1 VDGDAGDADPGAE
14 GGQPAGVLAVA
25 GRGAEHR
32 REVGAP
38 ERDSA
43 AAGEE
48 GLEDESDPGPGL
60 EGVVG
65 EQPEGRADREE
76 ASWAH
81 PGQGSLSGPVSLRP
95 LIDIAAENERVHAL
109 LGRVR
114 EAAAGGEKVEVA
126 ASSMLRPLLLA
137 ALLEDDRGLAG
148 RPALIVS
155 ADDRSARDLA
165 ADMRAYLAPRRVRL
179 YPSRGTGFASHVTPP
194 PHLVGLR
201 IDGLEALGREDD
213 AVVVASATALA
224 EAVPDRALRPAGFAI
239 AMGEEV
245 DLAAVGRDLGAAGYE
260 RVEQVT
266 ERGQF
271 AVRGGI
277 LDVFGAT
284 EERAVRVELF
294 GDEVESMR
302 WFSTFTQ
309 RSLGDAER
317 VELAPAAELDAE
329 HRELAELAAM
339 EAAEEGREA
348 PSLAEVLPLDRF
360 GAPLDLVP
368 KAAAVILAAGEEI
381 EPALR
386 DHWEDATTA
395 MHADDASHLY
405 VDVAAPL
412 AARAALSF
420 LAPGATDTPPMGR
433 NVNSELTFRP
443 IGGGEAFR
451 AARAESPARSVKE
464 AEAELEKQLRS
475 GYRTVVAFDD
485 RGEAERARYGLDRL
499 DARLLEG
506 GRLSPDPALTFA
518 EARLREGFISPEL
531 RLAVYPFRR
540 LVHRRRRAEARA
552 PGAARGRL
560 AFSDLR
566 VGDYVVHEDHG
577 VARFAGFETREVGGI
592 TRDYLYLEYKGEDRV
607 YVPTDQ
613 LAKLSRYVGAG
624 GEPSLSALGGKRW
637 QNMKARAR
645 RAAGAL
651 AGELINLY
659 AERRTRK
666 GHAFNADGE
675 WQMTME
681 ATFPYRET
689 ADQVE
694 AIESV
699 KGDMEAEQPMD
710 RLVCGDVGF
719 GKTEVALRAAVK
731 AAADGKQVMIL
742 VPTTILAQQH
752 FGTFRERL
760 ADLPFLVEGVS
771 RLRKP
776 AEVKAVLADFEAGKV
791 DILIGTHRLLS
802 RDVRAKDLGLVIV
815 DEEQRF
821 GVKQKELLRQLKLK
835 VDVLALS
842 ATPIPRTLQMSLAG
856 LRDIST
862 IETPPEGR
870 RPVRT
875 YVGPYD
881 EDLVAKAI
889 NRELERGGQAFFLHN
904 RIDSL
909 PEVTERLRGLVPKA
923 RFLEAHGQIDEGQL
937 EEAMLGFLRGD
948 ADVLVTTTI
957 IESGLD
963 IPSANTLI
971 VERADQLGLAQA
983 YQIRGRV
990 GRSRERAFAYLLY
1003 PSAEALS
1010 EEAAARLST
1019 LADHT
1024 ELGSGFKIA
1033 MRDLDI
1039 RGAGDLLGEE
1049 QSGHVA
1055 AVGFELYCQMI
1066 DEAVGEARQAA
1077 GEEAPEPVRLDVP
1090 VDAYLPAA
1098 FIPFEAAKID
1108 VHRRIAAA
1116 REPGELRA
1124 IRDELGDRFGPP
1136 PPEAENLLALQRARI
1151 ELGLAGAGSVE
1162 FRGGRLSVT
1171 GVELDSEAAGAL
1183 SEMVDGALYEWRE
1196 QTASVRVPD
1205 QPEARLAAVLAM
1217 ASAIREAQQASA
1229 EEPSIAS

>member
-1 VDGDAGDADPGAE
+1 M
-14 GGQPAGVLAVA
+14 
-25 GRGAEHR
+25 
-32 REVGAP
+32 
-38 ERDSA
+38 
-43 AAGEE
+43 
-48 GLEDESDPGPGL
+48 
-60 EGVVG
+60 
-65 EQPEGRADREE
+65 
-76 ASWAH
+76 
-81 PGQGSLSGPVSLRP
+81 SLRP

-109 LGRVR
+109 SGRVR
-114 EAAAGGEKVEVA
+114 EAAGGGETVEVPVSA
-126 ASSMLRPLLLA
+126 MLRPLLLA
-137 ALLEDDRGLAG
+137 ALLDDDRGLAG
-148 RPALIVS
+148 RPALLVA

-165 ADMRAYLAPRRVRL
+165 ADLRAYLAPRRVRL

-194 PHLVGLR
+194 PHLIGLR
-201 IDGLEALGREDD
+201 IDAIDALGRDED
-213 AVVVASATALA
+213 AIVVASATALA
-224 EAVPDRALRPAGFAI
+224 EAVPDAALRPAGFAI
-239 AMGEEV
+239 AQGEEIDLGTV
-245 DLAAVGRDLGAAGYE
+245 ARDLAAAGYE
-260 RVEQVT
+260 RVEQVE

-277 LDVFGAT
+277 LDAFGAT
-284 EERAVRVELF
+284 VERAVRIELF

-329 HRELAELAAM
+329 HRELAELTAM
-339 EAAEEGREA
+339 EAEEEGREA
-348 PSLAEVLPLDRF
+348 PSLAELLPLDRF
-360 GAPLDLVP
+360 GPPLALVP
-368 KAAAVILAAGEEI
+368 DAAAVILAAAEEI

-386 DHWEDATTA
+386 DYWDDATTG
-395 MHADDASHLY
+395 MHEEDAARLY

-412 AARAALSF
+412 AERAALSF
-420 LAPGATDTPPMGR
+420 TAAGSDD
-433 NVNSELTFRP
+433 E
-443 IGGGEAFR
+443 EAFR

-464 AEAELEKQLRS
+464 AEAELEKQVRS

-499 DARLLEG
+499 DAALLEG
-506 GRLSPDPALTFA
+506 GRLSPEPALTFA
-518 EARLREGFISPEL
+518 EARLREGFVSPEL

-552 PGAARGRL
+552 PGAGRTRL

-577 VARFAGFETREVGGI
+577 VARFAGFETREVGGV

-624 GEPSLSALGGKRW
+624 GEPTLSALGGKRW

-651 AGELINLY
+651 AGELLNLY

-666 GHAFNADGE
+666 GHAFGADGE

-681 ATFPYRET
+681 AAFPYRET

-760 ADLPFLVEGVS
+760 ADLPFVVEGIS

-881 EDLVAKAI
+881 EDLVRRAI
-889 NRELERGGQAFFLHN
+889 ERELERGGQAFFLHN

-909 PEVTERLRGLVPKA
+909 PETVERLRGLVPKA
-923 RFLEAHGQIDEGQL
+923 RFSEAHGQMDETQL
-937 EEAMLGFLRGD
+937 EETMLGFLRGD
-948 ADVLVTTTI
+948 ADCLVTTTI

-971 VERADQLGLAQA
+971 AERADQLGLAQA

-1003 PSAEALS
+1003 PSVEALS

-1066 DEAVGEARQAA
+1066 DEAVGAAREAA
-1077 GEEAPEPVRLDVP
+1077 GEGEAPEPVRLDVA
-1090 VDAYLPAA
+1090 VDAYLSVA

-1124 IRDELGDRFGPP
+1124 IRDELDDRFGPP
-1136 PPEAENLLALQRARI
+1136 PREAENLLALQRARI
-1151 ELGLAGAGSVE
+1151 ELGLAGARSVE

-1171 GVELDSEAAGAL
+1171 GVELDSDGAAVLA
-1183 SEMVDGALYEWRE
+1183 EKVEGALYEWRE
-1196 QTASVRVPD
+1196 KTAAVRVPD
-1205 QPEARLAAVLAM
+1205 EPEARLAAVLAM
-1217 ASAIREAQQASA
+1217 AAAIRDARHAQ
-1229 EEPSIAS
+1229 EPETETSVAT

>member
-1 VDGDAGDADPGAE
+1 
-14 GGQPAGVLAVA
+14 
-25 GRGAEHR
+25 
-32 REVGAP
+32 
-38 ERDSA
+38 
-43 AAGEE
+43 
-48 GLEDESDPGPGL
+48 
-60 EGVVG
+60 
-65 EQPEGRADREE
+65 
-76 ASWAH
+76 
-81 PGQGSLSGPVSLRP
+81 VSLRP
-95 LIDIAAENERVHAL
+95 LLEIAAENERLHAL
-109 LGRVR
+109 AARVR
-114 EAAAGGEKVEVA
+114 EAADGDGA
-126 ASSMLRPLLLA
+126 ATLRASATLRPLLLA
-137 ALLEDDRGLAG
+137 TLLEDSRALAE
-148 RPALIVS
+148 RPALLVS

-165 ADMRAYLAPRRVRL
+165 ADLRAYLAPRRVRF
-179 YPSRGTGFASHVTPP
+179 YPSRGTGYASHVTPP

-201 IDGLEALGREDD
+201 IDALDAIREGGE

-224 EAVPDRALRPAGFAI
+224 EAVPDAGLRPAGFTVER
-239 AMGEEV
+239 GEEIDLGAV
-245 DLAAVGRDLGAAGYE
+245 TRDLAAAGYE
-260 RVEQVT
+260 RVEQVE

-277 LDVFGAT
+277 LDVFGST
-284 EERAVRVELF
+284 EERAVRIELF

-317 VELAPAAELDAE
+317 VELAPAAELDVE

-348 PSLAEVLPLDRF
+348 PSPADALPLEHF

-368 KAAAVILAAGEEI
+368 ESAAVILAGAEEI

-395 MHADDASHLY
+395 MHADDARHLY
-405 VDVAAPL
+405 VDVAGPL
-412 AARAALSF
+412 AARAALSVT
-420 LAPGATDTPPMGR
+420 GAADG
-433 NVNSELTFRP
+433 EE
-443 IGGGEAFR
+443 EAFR
-451 AARAESPARSVKE
+451 ASRAESPARNLKE
-464 AEAELEKQLRS
+464 AEAELQKLVRS
-475 GYRTVVAFDD
+475 GYRTVVAFDSK
-485 RGEAERARYGLDRL
+485 GEGERARYGFDRL
-499 DARLLEG
+499 DAALLDG
-506 GRLSPDPALTFA
+506 GRLSPDPGLTFA
-518 EARLREGFISPEL
+518 EARLREGFVSPEL
-531 RLAVYPFRR
+531 KLAVYPFRR
-540 LVHRRRRAEARA
+540 LVHRRKRAEPA
-552 PGAARGRL
+552 PGGGRGRL

-566 VGDYVVHEDHG
+566 VGDHVVHEDHG
-577 VARFAGFETREVGGI
+577 VARFAGFETREVGGV

-624 GEPSLSALGGKRW
+624 GEPTLSALGGKRW
-637 QNMKARAR
+637 QNLKARAR
-645 RAAGAL
+645 RAAGAI
-651 AGELINLY
+651 AGELLNLY

-666 GHAFNADGE
+666 GHAFAADGE

-681 ATFPYRET
+681 AAFPFRET
-689 ADQVE
+689 ADQIE
-694 AIESV
+694 AIEAV
-699 KGDMEAEQPMD
+699 KADMESEQPMD

-731 AAADGKQVMIL
+731 AASDGKQVMML
-742 VPTTILAQQH
+742 APTTILAQQH

-760 ADLPFLVEGVS
+760 AELPFELDWVS

-776 AEVKAVLADFEAGKV
+776 AEIKEVLRRFEAGEV
-791 DILIGTHRLLS
+791 DVLIGTHRLLS
-802 RDVRAKDLGLVIV
+802 RDVRAKDLGLLIV

-856 LRDIST
+856 LRDISV

-881 EDLVAKAI
+881 EDLVRRAI
-889 NRELERGGQAFFLHN
+889 ERELERGGQAFFLHN

-909 PEVTERLRGLVPKA
+909 PEVAEQLRGMVPKA
-923 RFLEAHGQIDEGQL
+923 KVAEAHGQMDEAQL
-937 EEAMLGFLRGD
+937 EATMLSFLRGE
-948 ADVLVTTTI
+948 ADVLATTTI

-963 IPSANTLI
+963 IPTANTLI
-971 VERADQLGLAQA
+971 VERADRLGLAQA

-1003 PSAEALS
+1003 PSAEALT
-1010 EEAAARLST
+1010 EDAAARLST

-1066 DEAVGEARQAA
+1066 DEAVAAAREAA
-1077 GEEAPEPVRLDVP
+1077 GDEEAEAPEPLRFDVP
-1090 VDAYLPAA
+1090 VDAYLPAS

-1108 VHRRIAAA
+1108 VHRRIVAA
-1116 REPGELRA
+1116 RAPGDLRA
-1124 IRDELGDRFGPP
+1124 IRDELSDRFGPLP
-1136 PPEAENLLALQRARI
+1136 AEAENLLALQRARI
-1151 ELGLAGAGSVE
+1151 ELRLAGAESVE
-1162 FRGGRLSVT
+1162 LRSGRLSVR
-1171 GVELDSEAAGAL
+1171 GVELDSEGAAAL
-1183 SEMVDGALYEWRE
+1183 SERVEGALYEWRE
-1196 QTASVRVPD
+1196 KTASVRVPD
-1205 QPEARLAAVLAM
+1205 DPEARLAAVLRM
-1217 ASAIREAQQASA
+1217 ADALREAGSSATDRADMLPAS
-1229 EEPSIAS
+1229 

>member
-1 VDGDAGDADPGAE
+1 M
-14 GGQPAGVLAVA
+14 
-25 GRGAEHR
+25 
-32 REVGAP
+32 
-38 ERDSA
+38 
-43 AAGEE
+43 
-48 GLEDESDPGPGL
+48 
-60 EGVVG
+60 
-65 EQPEGRADREE
+65 
-76 ASWAH
+76 
-81 PGQGSLSGPVSLRP
+81 SLRP
-95 LIDIAAENERVHAL
+95 LIELAAEDERLHAL
-109 LGRVR
+109 AGRLR
-114 EAAAGGEKVEVA
+114 AAGGGEEETVA
-126 ASSMLRPLLLA
+126 ASATLRPLLLA
-137 ALLEDDRGLAG
+137 TLLEDDRGLAG
-148 RPALIVS
+148 RPALLVS

-165 ADMRAYLAPRRVRL
+165 ADLRAYLAPRRVRL
-179 YPSRGTGFASHVTPP
+179 YPSRGTGYASHVTPP

-201 IDGLEALGREDD
+201 IDALEALHREPD

-224 EAVPDRALRPAGFAI
+224 EAVPDASLRPAGFALTR
-239 AMGEEV
+239 GEEIEPE
-245 DLAAVGRDLGAAGYE
+245 AVARDLVAAGYE
-260 RVEQVT
+260 RVEQV
-266 ERGQF
+266 EGRGQF
-271 AVRGGI
+271 AMRGGI
-277 LDVFGAT
+277 LDAFPAT
-284 EERAVRVELF
+284 EERAVRIELF
-294 GDEVESMR
+294 GDEIESMR

-309 RSLGDAER
+309 RSLGEAER

-339 EAAEEGREA
+339 EAAEKGEEA
-348 PSLAEVLPLDRF
+348 PSAAEALPLDRF
-360 GAPLDLVP
+360 GPPLDLVP
-368 KAAAVILAAGEEI
+368 ETAATILVAAEEI

-386 DHWEDATTA
+386 DHWEDATA
-395 MHADDASHLY
+395 ALHAEDAKHLY

-412 AARAALSF
+412 AARALLS
-420 LAPGATDTPPMGR
+420 LTGAGD
-433 NVNSELTFRP
+433 
-443 IGGGEAFR
+443 GEESAFR
-451 AARAESPARSVKE
+451 AARAESPARSVAE
-464 AEAELEKQLRS
+464 AEAELQKLIRS
-475 GYRTVVAFDD
+475 GYRTVVAFDS
-485 RGEAERARYGLDRL
+485 RGEAERSRYGLERL
-499 DARLLEG
+499 DASLLDG
-506 GRLSPDPALTFA
+506 GRLSPEPGLTFA
-518 EARLREGFISPEL
+518 EARLREGFVSPEL

-540 LVHRRRRAEARA
+540 LVHRRRRAAEAA

-577 VARFAGFETREVGGI
+577 VARFAGFETREVGGV

-624 GEPSLSALGGKRW
+624 AEPALSALGGKRW

-651 AGELINLY
+651 AGELLNLY

-666 GHAFNADGE
+666 GHAFPPDGE
-675 WQMTME
+675 WQIQME
-681 ATFPYRET
+681 SAFPYRET
-689 ADQVE
+689 ADQLE
-694 AIESV
+694 AIEAV
-699 KGDMEAEQPMD
+699 KGDMESEQPMD

-731 AAADGKQVMIL
+731 AASDGKQVMVL
-742 VPTTILAQQH
+742 APTTILAQQH
-752 FGTFRERL
+752 FGTFGERL
-760 ADLPFLVEGVS
+760 ADLPFTLDWVS

-776 AEVKAVLADFEAGKV
+776 AEVKAVLKRFEAGQV

-802 RDVRAKDLGLVIV
+802 RDVRAKDLGLLVL

-842 ATPIPRTLQMSLAG
+842 ATPIPRSLQMSLAG

-881 EDLVAKAI
+881 EDLVQRAI
-889 NRELERGGQAFFLHN
+889 ERELERGGQAFFLHN

-909 PEVTERLRGLVPKA
+909 PEMAERLRSLAPKA
-923 RFLEAHGQIDEGQL
+923 RVAIAHGQM
-937 EEAMLGFLRGD
+937 EEAELEDTMMGFLRGE
-948 ADVLVTTTI
+948 ADCLVTTTI

-963 IPSANTLI
+963 IPTANTLI
-971 VERADQLGLAQA
+971 VERADRLGLAQA

-1003 PSAEALS
+1003 PSAESLT

-1039 RGAGDLLGEE
+1039 RGAGDLLGDE

-1066 DEAVGEARQAA
+1066 DEAVAEAAASGEA
-1077 GEEAPEPVRLDVP
+1077 GEETPEPLRFDVP

-1108 VHRRIAAA
+1108 VHRRVVAA
-1116 REPGELRA
+1116 RSTGELRA
-1124 IRDELGDRFGPP
+1124 IRDELADRFGPL

-1151 ELGLAGAGSVE
+1151 ELRQAGARGVE
-1162 FRGGRLSVT
+1162 LRGGRLSVV
-1171 GVELDSEAAGAL
+1171 GVALDSEQATALRKGLEGARY
-1183 SEMVDGALYEWRE
+1183 VWRE
-1196 QTASVRVPD
+1196 QTASVQVPAE
-1205 QPEARLAAVLAM
+1205 PGARLAAVLAM
-1217 ASAIREAQQASA
+1217 AGALREALSSNLVEKDMLPA
-1229 EEPSIAS
+1229 P

>member
-1 VDGDAGDADPGAE
+1 M
-14 GGQPAGVLAVA
+14 
-25 GRGAEHR
+25 
-32 REVGAP
+32 
-38 ERDSA
+38 
-43 AAGEE
+43 
-48 GLEDESDPGPGL
+48 
-60 EGVVG
+60 
-65 EQPEGRADREE
+65 
-76 ASWAH
+76 
-81 PGQGSLSGPVSLRP
+81 SLRA

-109 LGRVR
+109 AGRAR
-114 EAAAGGEKVEVA
+114 EAAEGRGEVTVR
-126 ASSMLRPLLLA
+126 ASAMLRPLLLA
-137 ALLEDDRGLAG
+137 TLLEDDRGLAG
-148 RPALIVS
+148 RPALLVS
-155 ADDRSARDLA
+155 PDDRSGRDLA
-165 ADMRAYLAPRRVRL
+165 ADLRAYLAPRRVRF
-179 YPSRGTGFASHVTPP
+179 YPSRGTGYASHVTPP

-201 IDGLEALGREDD
+201 IDALDALGKEED
-213 AVVVASATALA
+213 AIVVASATALA
-224 EAVPDRALRPAGFAI
+224 EAVPDATLRPAGFSI
-239 AMGEEV
+239 SLGEEV
-245 DLAAVGRDLGAAGYE
+245 ELGQVARDLSAAGYE
-260 RVEQVT
+260 RVEQVE

-271 AVRGGI
+271 ALRGGI
-277 LDVFGAT
+277 LDAFPAT
-284 EERAVRVELF
+284 EERAVRIELF

-317 VELAPAAELDAE
+317 VELAPAAELDVE
-329 HRELAELAAM
+329 QRELAELAAM

-348 PSLAEVLPLDRF
+348 PSLAEVLPLERF
-360 GAPLDLVP
+360 GPPLDLVP
-368 KAAAVILAAGEEI
+368 ETAAVVLTAAEEI

-386 DHWEDATTA
+386 DLWEDATTA
-395 MHADDASHLY
+395 MHADDARHLY

-412 AARAALSF
+412 AERAALSF
-420 LAPGATDTPPMGR
+420 TGA
-433 NVNSELTFRP
+433 
-443 IGGGEAFR
+443 GEDDEDAFR

-464 AEAELEKQLRS
+464 AEGELDKQVRS
-475 GYRTVVAFDD
+475 GYRTVVAFDN

-499 DARLLEG
+499 DATLLEG
-506 GRLSPDPALTFA
+506 GRISPEPGLSFA
-518 EARLREGFISPEL
+518 EARLREGFVSPEL
-531 RLAVYPFRR
+531 KLAVYPFRR
-540 LVHRRRRAEARA
+540 LVHRRRRAEDRA

-566 VGDYVVHEDHG
+566 VGDHVVHEDHG
-577 VARFAGFETREVGGI
+577 VARFSGFETREVGGV

-651 AGELINLY
+651 AGELLNLY

-666 GHAFNADGE
+666 GHAFSPDGE

-681 ATFPYRET
+681 AAFPYRET
-689 ADQVE
+689 ADQIE
-694 AIESV
+694 AIEAV
-699 KGDMEAEQPMD
+699 KGDMEGEQPMD

-752 FGTFRERL
+752 LGTFRERL
-760 ADLPFLVEGVS
+760 ADLPFVVEGVS

-889 NRELERGGQAFFLHN
+889 HRELERDGQAFFLHN

-909 PEVTERLRGLVPKA
+909 PEVTERLRGLVPGA
-923 RFLEAHGQIDEGQL
+923 RFAEAHGQMDEGQL

-948 ADVLVTTTI
+948 ADCLVTTTI

-971 VERADQLGLAQA
+971 VERADQLGLSQA

-1003 PSAEALS
+1003 PSPDTLT

-1066 DEAVGEARQAA
+1066 DEAVAEAASA
-1077 GEEAPEPVRLDVP
+1077 GEGAGEAPEPVRLDVP
-1090 VDAYLPAA
+1090 VNAYLSAA

-1108 VHRRIAAA
+1108 VHRRIVAA
-1116 REPGELRA
+1116 RAPGDLRA
-1124 IRDELGDRFGPP
+1124 IRDELSDRFGPP
-1136 PPEAENLLALQRARI
+1136 PPEAENLLVLQQARI
-1151 ELGLAGAGSVE
+1151 ELGLAGAQSVE
-1162 FRGGRLSVT
+1162 LRGGRLSVT
-1171 GVELDSEAAGAL
+1171 GIELDSEQAGVL
-1183 SEMVDGALYEWRE
+1183 GEQVEGALYEWRE
-1196 QTASVRVPD
+1196 KTASVRVPEEPD
-1205 QPEARLAAVLAM
+1205 HRLQAVLRLAKGL
-1217 ASAIREAQQASA
+1217 REAKGTASA
-1229 EEPSIAS
+1229 EADMLPAS

>member
-1 VDGDAGDADPGAE
+1 M
-14 GGQPAGVLAVA
+14 
-25 GRGAEHR
+25 
-32 REVGAP
+32 
-38 ERDSA
+38 
-43 AAGEE
+43 
-48 GLEDESDPGPGL
+48 
-60 EGVVG
+60 
-65 EQPEGRADREE
+65 
-76 ASWAH
+76 
-81 PGQGSLSGPVSLRP
+81 SLRP

-109 LGRVR
+109 IARVR
-114 EAAAGGEKVEVA
+114 AAAEGGEAASVR
-126 ASSMLRPLLLA
+126 ASAMLRPLLLA
-137 ALLEDDRGLAG
+137 ALLEDDRGLAE
-148 RPALIVS
+148 RPALLV
-155 ADDRSARDLA
+155 APDDRSARDFA
-165 ADMRAYLAPRRVRL
+165 ADLRSYLAPRRVRL
-179 YPSRGTGFASHVTPP
+179 YPSRGMGYASHVSPP

-201 IDGLEALGREDD
+201 IDALDALGTEAD

-224 EAVPDRALRPAGFAI
+224 EAVPDASLRPAGFAI
-239 AMGEEV
+239 EKGEEIELDAV
-245 DLAAVGRDLGAAGYE
+245 ADDLVAAGYE
-260 RVEQVT
+260 RVEQVL

-271 AVRGGI
+271 AIRGGI
-277 LDVFGAT
+277 LDVFPAT
-284 EERAVRVELF
+284 EERAVRIDLF

-309 RSLGDAER
+309 RSLGEAER
-317 VELAPAAELDAE
+317 VELAPAAEMDAE

-339 EAAEEGREA
+339 AAAEEDGEA
-348 PSLAEVLPLDRF
+348 PNLAEVLPLDQF
-360 GAPLDLVP
+360 QAPLDFVP
-368 KAAAVILAAGEEI
+368 ETAAVVLIGEEEI

-386 DHWEDATTA
+386 DHWEDVTTA
-395 MHADDASHLY
+395 MPAGDAQSLY

-412 AARAALSF
+412 AARAAL
-420 LAPGATDTPPMGR
+420 A
-433 NVNSELTFRP
+433 LT
-443 IGGGEAFR
+443 GVGEDALDAFR

-464 AEAELEKQLRS
+464 AEGELEKLIRS
-475 GYRTVVAFDD
+475 GYRTVVAFDS
-485 RGEAERARYGLDRL
+485 RGEAERARYGFDRL
-499 DARLLEG
+499 DARLLKG
-506 GRLSPDPALTFA
+506 GRLSPDPGLSFA
-518 EARLREGFISPEL
+518 EARLREGFVSPEL
-531 RLAVYPFRR
+531 KLAVYPFRR
-540 LVHRRRRAEARA
+540 LVHRRRRAEEPAV
-552 PGAARGRL
+552 GAGRGRL

-577 VARFAGFETREVGGI
+577 VARFAGFETREVGGV

-624 GEPSLSALGGKRW
+624 GEPTLSALGGKRW
-637 QNMKARAR
+637 QNLKARAR
-645 RAAGAL
+645 KAAGAL
-651 AGELINLY
+651 AGELLNLY
-659 AERRTRK
+659 AERRARK
-666 GHAFNADGE
+666 GHAFPPDGE
-675 WQMTME
+675 WQIALET
-681 ATFPYRET
+681 AFPYRET
-689 ADQVE
+689 ADQLE
-694 AIESV
+694 AIEAV
-699 KGDMEAEQPMD
+699 KGDMESERPMD

-731 AAADGKQVMIL
+731 AASDGKQVMVL

-752 FGTFRERL
+752 YGTFRERL
-760 ADLPFLVEGVS
+760 ADLPFRVEGVS
-771 RLRKP
+771 RLRPP
-776 AEVKAVLADFEAGKV
+776 AEVKATLKDFEAGKV

-802 RDVRAKDLGLVIV
+802 RDVRAKDLGLVVV

-856 LRDIST
+856 LRDISV

-881 EDLVAKAI
+881 EDLVCKAI
-889 NRELERGGQAFFLHN
+889 NRELERKGQAFVLHN

-909 PEVTERLRGLVPKA
+909 PEVTERLRALVPAA
-923 RFLEAHGQIDEGQL
+923 RFLEAHGQMDESRL
-937 EEAMLGFLRGD
+937 EETMLSFLRGE

-963 IPSANTLI
+963 IPTANTLI
-971 VERADQLGLAQA
+971 IERADQLGLSQA

-1024 ELGSGFKIA
+1024 ELGSGFRIA

-1039 RGAGDLLGEE
+1039 RGAGNLLGDE

-1066 DEAVGEARQAA
+1066 DEAVAEAA
-1077 GEEAPEPVRLDVP
+1077 GGEEEREEAPEPVRLDVP

-1098 FIPFEAAKID
+1098 FVPFEAAKID
-1108 VHRRIAAA
+1108 IHRRIVAA
-1116 REPGELRA
+1116 REPGQLRA
-1124 IRDELGDRFGPP
+1124 IRDELEDRFGPLP
-1136 PPEAENLLALQRARI
+1136 PQAENLLKLQRARI
-1151 ELGLAGAGSVE
+1151 ELGLAGARSVE

-1171 GVELDSEAAGAL
+1171 GVELDSEAAGVLA
-1183 SEMVDGALYEWRE
+1183 EQVEGAVYEWRE
-1196 QTASVRVPD
+1196 QTAAIRVAGD
-1205 QPEARLAAVLAM
+1205 PEERLAAVLAM
-1217 ASAIREAQQASA
+1217 AAGLREARRAA
-1229 EEPSIAS
+1229 EPAAA

>member
-1 VDGDAGDADPGAE
+1 M
-14 GGQPAGVLAVA
+14 
-25 GRGAEHR
+25 
-32 REVGAP
+32 
-38 ERDSA
+38 
-43 AAGEE
+43 
-48 GLEDESDPGPGL
+48 
-60 EGVVG
+60 
-65 EQPEGRADREE
+65 
-76 ASWAH
+76 
-81 PGQGSLSGPVSLRP
+81 SLRP
-95 LIDIAAENERVHAL
+95 ILEIAAESERLHAL
-109 LGRVR
+109 ASEVRARADDPTAEAIRV
-114 EAAAGGEKVEVA
+114 G
-126 ASSMLRPLLLA
+126 ASATLRPLLLA
-137 ALLEDDRGLAG
+137 ALLEDECGLAG
-148 RPALIVS
+148 RPALLVS
-155 ADDRSARDLA
+155 PDDRSARDLA
-165 ADMRAYLAPRRVRL
+165 TDLRAYLAPRRVRF
-179 YPSRGTGFASHVTPP
+179 YPSRGTGYASHVTPP

-201 IDGLEALGREDD
+201 IDALD
-213 AVVVASATALA
+213 ALRGEQDAIVVAGATALA
-224 EAVPDRALRPAGFAI
+224 EAVPDASLRPAGFAI
-239 AMGEEV
+239 TVGGEIE
-245 DLAAVGRDLGAAGYE
+245 LEEATRDLVAAGYE
-260 RVEQVT
+260 RVEQVE

-271 AVRGGI
+271 ALRGGI
-277 LDVFGAT
+277 LDVFPAT
-284 EERAVRVELF
+284 EERAVRIELF

-309 RSLGDAER
+309 RSLGDAGE

-339 EAAEEGREA
+339 EAEEEGREA

-360 GAPLDLVP
+360 GAPLELVP
-368 KAAAVILAAGEEI
+368 ESAAVVLVAPEEI

-395 MHADDASHLY
+395 MHAEDARHLY
-405 VDVAAPL
+405 VDVVGPL
-412 AARAALSF
+412 DERAALS
-420 LAPGATDTPPMGR
+420 LAGA
-433 NVNSELTFRP
+433 
-443 IGGGEAFR
+443 GEDDEAAFR
-451 AARAESPARSVKE
+451 ASRAESPARSVRE
-464 AEAELEKQLRS
+464 AEGELQKLVNS
-475 GYRTVVAFDD
+475 GYRTVVAFDSL
-485 RGEAERARYGLDRL
+485 GEAERTRYGLDRL
-499 DARLLEG
+499 DTSLLDG
-506 GRLSPDPALTFA
+506 GALSPEPGLIFA
-518 EARLREGFISPEL
+518 EARLREGFVSPEL
-531 RLAVYPFRR
+531 RIAVFPFRR
-540 LVHRRRRAEARA
+540 LVHRRRRAEEHA
-552 PGAARGRL
+552 PSGGRGRL

-566 VGDYVVHEDHG
+566 VGDHVVHEDHG
-577 VARFAGFETREVGGI
+577 VARFAGFETREVGGV

-624 GEPSLSALGGKRW
+624 GSPTLSALGGKRW

-651 AGELINLY
+651 AGELLNLY

-666 GHAFNADGE
+666 GHSFAADGE

-689 ADQVE
+689 ADQIE

-731 AAADGKQVMIL
+731 AASDGKQVMML

-752 FGTFRERL
+752 LGTFRERL
-760 ADLPFLVEGVS
+760 ADLPFVVEGVS

-776 AEVKAVLADFEAGKV
+776 AEVKAVLAGFEAGKV
-791 DILIGTHRLLS
+791 DVLIGTHRLLS
-802 RDVRAKDLGLVIV
+802 RDVRAKDLGLAIL

-835 VDVLALS
+835 VDVLSLS

-856 LRDIST
+856 LRDISV

-881 EDLVAKAI
+881 EDLVRHSI
-889 NRELERGGQAFFLHN
+889 EREIERGGQAFFLHN

-909 PEVTERLRGLVPKA
+909 PETTERLRALVPKG
-923 RFLEAHGQIDEGQL
+923 RFVEAHGQMDEAQL
-937 EEAMLGFLRGD
+937 EETMLDFLRGG
-948 ADVLVTTTI
+948 ADCLVTTTI

-971 VERADQLGLAQA
+971 VERSDQLGLSQA

-1003 PSAEALS
+1003 PSAEALT

-1066 DEAVGEARQAA
+1066 DEAVAEAAA
-1077 GEEAPEPVRLDVP
+1077 TAEGGEETPEPVRLDVP

-1098 FIPFEAAKID
+1098 YIPFEAAKID
-1108 VHRRIAAA
+1108 VHRRVVAA
-1116 REPGELRA
+1116 RAPGELRA
-1124 IRDELGDRFGPP
+1124 IRDELEDRFGPP
-1136 PPEAENLLALQRARI
+1136 PPEVENLLALQRARI
-1151 ELGLAGAGSVE
+1151 ELGLSGARSVE
-1162 FRGGRLSVT
+1162 LRGGRLSVT
-1171 GVELDSEAAGAL
+1171 GIELDSEQAGVLA
-1183 SEMVDGALYEWRE
+1183 EQVEGALYEWRE
-1196 QTASVRVPD
+1196 KTASVRVPD
-1205 QPEARLAAVLAM
+1205 EPEPRLQAVLTM
-1217 ASAIREAQQASA
+1217 AKGLREAKGSPSA
-1229 EEPSIAS
+1229 EADMLPAS